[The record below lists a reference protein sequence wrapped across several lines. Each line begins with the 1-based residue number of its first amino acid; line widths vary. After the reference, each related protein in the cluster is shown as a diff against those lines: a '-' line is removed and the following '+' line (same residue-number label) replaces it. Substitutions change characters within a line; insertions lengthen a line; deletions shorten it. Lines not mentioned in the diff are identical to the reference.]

1 MRLLVW
7 LALGLLVYFALRS
20 KRSASRHASGS
31 QHHPQPPHQGQREEH
46 DSQDSAETMVSCAH
60 CGIYIPASEA
70 ISQSGQVF
78 CSDAHRLLH
87 RDS

>member
-20 KRSASRHASGS
+20 KLSSSGHATSAR
-31 QHHPQPPHQGQREEH
+31 QQQPEPGQAG
-46 DSQDSAETMVSCAH
+46 AETMVSCDH
-60 CGIYIPASEA
+60 CGVYIPASEA
-70 ISQSGQVF
+70 ISQAGHNF
-78 CSDAHRLLH
+78 CSDEHRLLH

>member
-20 KRSASRHASGS
+20 KRSASRHASGT
-31 QHHPQPPHQGQREEH
+31 QHHQKPPHPGRSGEQ
-46 DSQDSAETMVSCAH
+46 DSQASAETMVSCAH

-70 ISQSGQVF
+70 ISQSGRVF

>member
-7 LALGLLVYFALRS
+7 LVLGLLVYFALRS
-20 KRSASRHASGS
+20 KLRSSGHAASTPQQPHPAQTGDQGSHAS
-31 QHHPQPPHQGQREEH
+31 
-46 DSQDSAETMVSCAH
+46 AEAMVICAH

-70 ISQSGQVF
+70 ISQSGRIF
-78 CSDAHRLLH
+78 CSDEHRLLH

>member
-20 KRSASRHASGS
+20 TLSSSGHATSARQQQPQPGQAGEQGGS
-31 QHHPQPPHQGQREEH
+31 QAG
-46 DSQDSAETMVSCAH
+46 AETMVSCDH
-60 CGIYIPASEA
+60 CGVYIPASEA
-70 ISQSGQVF
+70 ISQAGHTF
-78 CSDAHRLLH
+78 CSDEHRLLH